1 MSHLFPNYARDEIDL
16 VDGSGSYVFDQNGEK
31 YLDFMSGIAVSNL
44 GHKNP
49 EVMAAISQQAEKI
62 WHSSNLYTSNLQEK
76 VAEKLTMGKNYL
88 AFFCNSGTEANEA
101 AIKLARKATGRSK
114 ILSFEQSFHGR
125 TYGALSATGQPALQA
140 GFFPI
145 VEGFEYL
152 PYNQLEP
159 LKQQLDEQV
168 AAVMLEVIQGEG
180 GIIPAEKEW
189 LQAVAQLCKENG
201 SLLIIDE
208 IQTGMGRTG
217 TFFAFEDYQIEPDII
232 TIAKALANG
241 IPVGAM
247 LGKTAL
253 ADAFG
258 PGTHGTTFGGNNLAM
273 NVADCVVSEINQP
286 EFLAS
291 VAEKGSYLMREL
303 SKLLDTSEKVLDV
316 RGKGLMVGIEL
327 DSPETLQQTVQ
338 ELKKQ
343 HLLAIKA
350 GKNVLRLLPP
360 LTISQQELK
369 DGIEIIQSV
378 LNKNNG

>member
-16 VDGSGSYVFDQNGEK
+16 ADGSGSYVFDQNGTK

-44 GHKNP
+44 GHHHPK
-49 EVMAAISQQAEKI
+49 VMQALSEQSEKI

-76 VAEKLTMGKNYL
+76 VAEKLTMGKDYL

-159 LKQQLDEQV
+159 LKQHLNEEV

-189 LQAVAQLCKENG
+189 LQAVAALCKENG

-217 TFFAFEDYQIEPDII
+217 TFFAFEAYQIEPDII

-247 LGKTAL
+247 LGKSGL
-253 ADAFG
+253 AEAFG
-258 PGTHGTTFGGNNLAM
+258 PGSHGTTFGGNNLAM
-273 NVADCVVSEINQP
+273 KVADAVVSEINQP
-286 EFLAS
+286 EFLAA
-291 VAEKGSYLMREL
+291 VAEKGSYLKAEL
-303 SKLLDTSEKVLDV
+303 TKLIATSEKVLDV
-316 RGKGLMVGIEL
+316 RGNGLMIGIEL
-327 DSPETLQQTVQ
+327 DSAETLQQAIQ
-338 ELKKQ
+338 ELKAHK
-343 HLLAIKA
+343 LLAIKA

-360 LTISQQELK
+360 LTISQDELA
-369 DGIEIIQSV
+369 DGVEIIQAV
-378 LNKNNG
+378 LSN

>member
-16 VDGSGSYVFDQNGEK
+16 VDGSGSYVFDQNGTK

-44 GHKNP
+44 GHHHPK
-49 EVMAAISQQAEKI
+49 VMQALSEQSEKI

-76 VAEKLTMGKNYL
+76 VAEKLTMGKDYL

-159 LKQQLDEQV
+159 LKQHLNEEV

-189 LQAVAQLCKENG
+189 LQAVAALCKENG

-217 TFFAFEDYQIEPDII
+217 TFFAFEAYQIEPDII

-247 LGKTAL
+247 LGKSGL
-253 ADAFG
+253 AEAFG
-258 PGTHGTTFGGNNLAM
+258 PGSHGTTFGGNNLAM
-273 NVADCVVSEINQP
+273 KVADAVVSEINQP
-286 EFLAS
+286 EFLAA
-291 VAEKGSYLMREL
+291 VAEKGSYLKAEL
-303 SKLLDTSEKVLDV
+303 TKLVATSEKVLDV
-316 RGKGLMVGIEL
+316 RGKGLMIGIEL
-327 DSPETLQQTVQ
+327 DSAETLQQTIQ
-338 ELKKQ
+338 ELKAYK
-343 HLLAIKA
+343 LLAIKA

-360 LTISQQELK
+360 LTISQDELA
-369 DGIEIIQSV
+369 DGVEIIKAV
-378 LNKNNG
+378 LSN

>member
-16 VDGSGSYVFDQNGEK
+16 VDGSGSYVFDQNGTK

-44 GHKNP
+44 GHHHPK
-49 EVMAAISQQAEKI
+49 VMQALSDQSEKI

-76 VAEKLTMGKNYL
+76 VAEKLTMGKDYL

-125 TYGALSATGQPALQA
+125 TYGALSATGQPALQE

-159 LKQQLDEQV
+159 LKQHLNEEV

-189 LQAVAQLCKENG
+189 LQAVAALCKENG

-217 TFFAFEDYQIEPDII
+217 TFFAFEAYQIEPDII

-241 IPVGAM
+241 
-247 LGKTAL
+247 
-253 ADAFG
+253 
-258 PGTHGTTFGGNNLAM
+258 
-273 NVADCVVSEINQP
+273 
-286 EFLAS
+286 
-291 VAEKGSYLMREL
+291 
-303 SKLLDTSEKVLDV
+303 
-316 RGKGLMVGIEL
+316 
-327 DSPETLQQTVQ
+327 
-338 ELKKQ
+338 
-343 HLLAIKA
+343 
-350 GKNVLRLLPP
+350 
-360 LTISQQELK
+360 
-369 DGIEIIQSV
+369 
-378 LNKNNG
+378 

>member
-49 EVMAAISQQAEKI
+49 KVMAAITQQAEKI
-62 WHSSNLYTSNLQEK
+62 WHSSNLYTSSLQEK
-76 VAEKLTMGKNYL
+76 VAEKLTMGKDYL

-159 LKQQLDEQV
+159 LKQQLNEQV

-247 LGKTAL
+247 LGKAAL

>member
-49 EVMAAISQQAEKI
+49 KVMAAISQQAEKI

-208 IQTGMGRTG
+208 IQTGIGRTG

>member
-1 MSHLFPNYARDEIDL
+1 MSHLFPNYARDKIDL
-16 VDGSGSYVFDQNGEK
+16 VDGSGSYVFDQNGTK

-44 GHKNP
+44 GHHHPK
-49 EVMAAISQQAEKI
+49 VIQALSEQSEKI

-76 VAEKLTMGKNYL
+76 VAEKMTMGKDYL

-159 LKQQLDEQV
+159 LKQHLNEEV

-189 LQAVAQLCKENG
+189 FQAVAALCKEND

-217 TFFAFEDYQIEPDII
+217 TFFAFEAYQIEPDII

-247 LGKTAL
+247 LGKSGL
-253 ADAFG
+253 AEAFG
-258 PGTHGTTFGGNNLAM
+258 PGSHGTTFGGNNLAM
-273 NVADCVVSEINQP
+273 KVADAVVSEINQP
-286 EFLAS
+286 EFLAA
-291 VAEKGSYLMREL
+291 VAEKGNYLKAEL
-303 SKLLDTSEKVLDV
+303 TKLIATSEKVLDV
-316 RGKGLMVGIEL
+316 RGKGLMIGIEL
-327 DSPETLQQTVQ
+327 DSAETLQQTIQ
-338 ELKKQ
+338 ELKAHK
-343 HLLAIKA
+343 LLAIKA

-360 LTISQQELK
+360 LTISQDELA
-369 DGIEIIQSV
+369 DGVEIIQAV
-378 LNKNNG
+378 LSN

>member
-49 EVMAAISQQAEKI
+49 KVMAAITQQAEKI
-62 WHSSNLYTSNLQEK
+62 WHSSNLYTSSLQEK

-291 VAEKGSYLMREL
+291 VAEKGSYLMGEL

>member
-49 EVMAAISQQAEKI
+49 KVMAAITQQAEKI

-76 VAEKLTMGKNYL
+76 VAEKLTMGKDYL

-159 LKQQLDEQV
+159 LKQQLNEQV

-247 LGKTAL
+247 LGKAAL

-316 RGKGLMVGIEL
+316 RGKGLMVGIKL
-327 DSPETLQQTVQ
+327 DSPETLKQTVQ

-343 HLLAIKA
+343 NLFAIKA

>member
-49 EVMAAISQQAEKI
+49 KVMAAITQQAEKI

-76 VAEKLTMGKNYL
+76 VAEKLTMGKDYL

-159 LKQQLDEQV
+159 LKQQLNEQV

-208 IQTGMGRTG
+208 TQTGMGRTG

-247 LGKTAL
+247 LGKAAL

-316 RGKGLMVGIEL
+316 RGKGLMVGIKL
-327 DSPETLQQTVQ
+327 DSPETLKQTVQ

-343 HLLAIKA
+343 NLLAIKA

>member
-16 VDGSGSYVFDQNGEK
+16 VDGSGSYVFDQNGTK

-44 GHKNP
+44 GHHHPK
-49 EVMAAISQQAEKI
+49 VMQALSEQSEKI

-76 VAEKLTMGKNYL
+76 VAEKLTMGKDYL

-159 LKQQLDEQV
+159 LKQHLDEEV

-189 LQAVAQLCKENG
+189 LQAVAALCKENG

-217 TFFAFEDYQIEPDII
+217 TFFAFEAYQIEPDII

-247 LGKTAL
+247 LGKSGL
-253 ADAFG
+253 AEAFG
-258 PGTHGTTFGGNNLAM
+258 PGSHGTTFGGNNLAM
-273 NVADCVVSEINQP
+273 KVADAVVSEINQP
-286 EFLAS
+286 EFLAA
-291 VAEKGSYLMREL
+291 VTEKGSYLKAEL
-303 SKLLDTSEKVLDV
+303 RKLIATSEKVLDV
-316 RGKGLMVGIEL
+316 RGKGLMIGIEL
-327 DSPETLQQTVQ
+327 DSAATLQQAIQ
-338 ELKKQ
+338 ELKAHK
-343 HLLAIKA
+343 LLAIKA

-360 LTISQQELK
+360 LTISQDELA
-369 DGIEIIQSV
+369 DGVEIIQAV
-378 LNKNNG
+378 LSN

>member
-16 VDGSGSYVFDQNGEK
+16 VDGSGSYVFDQNGTK

-44 GHKNP
+44 GHHHPK
-49 EVMAAISQQAEKI
+49 VMQALSEQSEKI

-76 VAEKLTMGKNYL
+76 VAEKLTMGKDYL

-159 LKQQLDEQV
+159 LKQHLNEEV

-189 LQAVAQLCKENG
+189 LQAVAALCKENG

-217 TFFAFEDYQIEPDII
+217 TFFAFEAYQIEPDII

-247 LGKTAL
+247 LGKSDL
-253 ADAFG
+253 AEAFG
-258 PGTHGTTFGGNNLAM
+258 PGSHGTTFGGNNLAM
-273 NVADCVVSEINQP
+273 KVADAVVSEINQP
-286 EFLAS
+286 EFLAA
-291 VAEKGSYLMREL
+291 VAESGSYLKAEL
-303 SKLLDTSEKVLDV
+303 TKLIATSEKVLDV
-316 RGKGLMVGIEL
+316 RGKGLMIGIEL
-327 DSPETLQQTVQ
+327 DSAETLQQTIQ
-338 ELKKQ
+338 ELKAHK
-343 HLLAIKA
+343 LLAIKA

-360 LTISQQELK
+360 LTISQDELA
-369 DGIEIIQSV
+369 DGVEIIQAV
-378 LNKNNG
+378 LSN

>member
-49 EVMAAISQQAEKI
+49 KVMAAITQQAEKI
-62 WHSSNLYTSNLQEK
+62 WHSSNLYTSSLQEK
-76 VAEKLTMGKNYL
+76 VAEKLTMGKDYL

-327 DSPETLQQTVQ
+327 DSPKTLQQTVQ

>member
-1 MSHLFPNYARDEIDL
+1 MSHLFPNNARDEIDL

-49 EVMAAISQQAEKI
+49 KVMAAITQQAEKI

-76 VAEKLTMGKNYL
+76 VAEKLTMGKDYL

-159 LKQQLDEQV
+159 LKQQLNEQV

-247 LGKTAL
+247 LGKAAL

-316 RGKGLMVGIEL
+316 RGKGLMVGIKL
-327 DSPETLQQTVQ
+327 DSPETLKQTVQ

-343 HLLAIKA
+343 NLLAIKA

>member
-49 EVMAAISQQAEKI
+49 KVMAAITQQAEKI
-62 WHSSNLYTSNLQEK
+62 WHSSNLYTSSLQEK
-76 VAEKLTMGKNYL
+76 VAEKLTMGKDYL

-159 LKQQLDEQV
+159 LKQQLNEQV

-247 LGKTAL
+247 LGKAAL

-303 SKLLDTSEKVLDV
+303 SKLLDTTEKVLDV

>member
-1 MSHLFPNYARDEIDL
+1 MSQLFPNYARDTIDL
-16 VDGSGSYVFDQNGEK
+16 VDGSGSYVYDQNGTS

-44 GHKNP
+44 GHNHPK
-49 EVMAAISQQAEKI
+49 VIQALSEQADKI
-62 WHSSNLYTSNLQEK
+62 WHSSNLYSSHLQER
-76 VAEKLTMGKNYL
+76 VAEKLTMGKEYL

-159 LKQQLDEQV
+159 LKEQLDETV

-189 LQAVAQLCKENG
+189 LQAVAKLCKENN

-217 TFFAFEDYQIEPDII
+217 TFFAFEAYQIEPNII

-247 LGKTAL
+247 LGKKEL
-253 ADAFG
+253 AEAFG
-258 PGTHGTTFGGNNLAM
+258 PGSHGTTFGGNNLAM
-273 NVADCVVSEINQP
+273 KVADTVVAEINQP
-286 EFLAS
+286 DFM
-291 VAEKGSYLMREL
+291 AEVTVKGNYLIEEL
-303 SKLLDTSEKVLDV
+303 TKLIAVSDKVLDV
-316 RGKGLMVGIEL
+316 RGKGLMVGVEL
-327 DSPETLQQTVQ
+327 DSAETLQQTIQ
-338 ELKKQ
+338 DLKAQK
-343 HLLAIKA
+343 LLAIKA

-360 LTISQQELK
+360 LTISQEELAN
-369 DGIEIIQSV
+369 GVEIIQSA
-378 LNKNNG
+378 LK

>member
-16 VDGSGSYVFDQNGEK
+16 ADGSGSYVFDQNGTK

-44 GHKNP
+44 GHHHPK
-49 EVMAAISQQAEKI
+49 VMQALSEQSEKI

-76 VAEKLTMGKNYL
+76 VAEKLTMGKDYL

-159 LKQQLDEQV
+159 LKQHLNEEV

-189 LQAVAQLCKENG
+189 LQAVAALCKENG

-217 TFFAFEDYQIEPDII
+217 TFFAFEAYQIEPDII

-247 LGKTAL
+247 LGKSGL
-253 ADAFG
+253 AEAFG
-258 PGTHGTTFGGNNLAM
+258 PGSHGTTFGGNNLAM
-273 NVADCVVSEINQP
+273 KVADAVVSEINQP
-286 EFLAS
+286 EFLAA
-291 VAEKGSYLMREL
+291 VAEKGSYLKAEL
-303 SKLLDTSEKVLDV
+303 TKLIATSEKVLDV
-316 RGKGLMVGIEL
+316 RGKGLMIGIEL
-327 DSPETLQQTVQ
+327 DSAETLQQTIQ
-338 ELKKQ
+338 ELKAHK
-343 HLLAIKA
+343 LLAIKA

-360 LTISQQELK
+360 LTISQDELA
-369 DGIEIIQSV
+369 DGVEIIQAV
-378 LNKNNG
+378 LSN

>member
-16 VDGSGSYVFDQNGEK
+16 VDGSGSNVFDQNGMK

-44 GHKNP
+44 GHHHPK
-49 EVMAAISQQAEKI
+49 VMQALSEQSEKI

-76 VAEKLTMGKNYL
+76 VAEKLTMGKDYL

-125 TYGALSATGQPALQA
+125 TYGALSATGQPALQV

-159 LKQQLDEQV
+159 LKQHLNEEV

-189 LQAVAQLCKENG
+189 LQAVAALCKENG

-217 TFFAFEDYQIEPDII
+217 TFFAFEAYQIEPDII

-247 LGKTAL
+247 LGKSGL
-253 ADAFG
+253 AEAFG
-258 PGTHGTTFGGNNLAM
+258 PGSHGTTFGGNNLAM
-273 NVADCVVSEINQP
+273 KVADAVVSEINQP
-286 EFLAS
+286 EFLAA
-291 VAEKGSYLMREL
+291 VTKKGSYLKA
-303 SKLLDTSEKVLDV
+303 KLTKLIATSEKVLDV
-316 RGKGLMVGIEL
+316 RGKGLMIGIEL
-327 DSPETLQQTVQ
+327 DSAETLQQTIQ
-338 ELKKQ
+338 ELKAHK
-343 HLLAIKA
+343 LLAIKA

-360 LTISQQELK
+360 LTISQDELA
-369 DGIEIIQSV
+369 DGVEIIQAV
-378 LNKNNG
+378 LSN

>member
-16 VDGSGSYVFDQNGEK
+16 VDGSGSYVFDQNGTK

-44 GHKNP
+44 GHHHPK
-49 EVMAAISQQAEKI
+49 VMQALSEQSEKI

-76 VAEKLTMGKNYL
+76 VAEKLTMGKDYL

-159 LKQQLDEQV
+159 LKQHLDEEV

-180 GIIPAEKEW
+180 GIIPAEKDW
-189 LQAVAQLCKENG
+189 LQAVAALCKENG

-217 TFFAFEDYQIEPDII
+217 TFFAFEAYQIEPDII
-232 TIAKALANG
+232 NIAKALANG

-247 LGKTAL
+247 LGKSGL
-253 ADAFG
+253 AEAFG
-258 PGTHGTTFGGNNLAM
+258 PGSHGTTFGGNNLAM
-273 NVADCVVSEINQP
+273 KVADAVVSEINQP
-286 EFLAS
+286 EFLAA
-291 VAEKGSYLMREL
+291 VAKKGNYLKAEL
-303 SKLLDTSEKVLDV
+303 TKLIATSEKVLDV
-316 RGKGLMVGIEL
+316 RGKGLMIGIEL
-327 DSPETLQQTVQ
+327 DSTETLQQTIQ
-338 ELKKQ
+338 ELKAHK
-343 HLLAIKA
+343 LLAIKA

-360 LTISQQELK
+360 LTISQDELA
-369 DGIEIIQSV
+369 DGVEIIQAV
-378 LNKNNG
+378 LSN

>member
-49 EVMAAISQQAEKI
+49 KVMAAITQQAEKI
-62 WHSSNLYTSNLQEK
+62 WHSSNLYTSSLQEK

-88 AFFCNSGTEANEA
+88 TFFCNSGTEANEA

-159 LKQQLDEQV
+159 LKQQLNEQV

-217 TFFAFEDYQIEPDII
+217 TFFAFEDYQIELDII

-247 LGKTAL
+247 LGKAAL

-316 RGKGLMVGIEL
+316 RGKGLMVGIKL

>member
-49 EVMAAISQQAEKI
+49 KVMAAITQQAEKI

-76 VAEKLTMGKNYL
+76 VAEKLTMGKDYL

-159 LKQQLDEQV
+159 LKQQLNEQV

-247 LGKTAL
+247 LGKAAL

-316 RGKGLMVGIEL
+316 RGKGLMVGIKL
-327 DSPETLQQTVQ
+327 DSPETLKQTVQ

-343 HLLAIKA
+343 NLLAIKA